1 VSYVVLYGGEVGT
14 IEEIMGYAFASL
26 LCDALPGIRIFL
38 VLMYITMTMI
48 NMIATTMATHQIH
61 M

>member
-1 VSYVVLYGGEVGT
+1 VSCVVLYYGGEVGT

-26 LCDALPGIRIFL
+26 LCDGMRIIL
-38 VLMYITMTMI
+38 VLMYITMQMI